1 MILKKQI
8 MDRDDDEAT
17 VVQAQ
22 HVVFLEQKRKKEIPL
37 NIKGLAGLSREQ
49 NEVLKNGLIG
59 TENLKKGAKAFGFH
73 TEFEEE
79 LTRIEND
86 AQHKDVLEQTPAM
99 KMFLQ
104 NMAFVRAKSIAIFQN
119 GAEILYIGPM
129 EGQHRMMAYYL
140 CLIGS
145 QLNDKHSGVLVG
157 SLTGASLLDS
167 QMCNEEG
174 WCKLSDGM
182 EKKTWKK
189 RVLIPDILKQVEES
203 SSLFNVQMKGSWYM
217 MKEKWN
223 ETKTPDVLP
232 GKSRNI
238 TTDDALKAMKKFSY
252 QNRL

>member
-1 MILKKQI
+1 MILKKQK
-8 MDRDDDEAT
+8 MDEDDDKAT

-22 HVVFLEQKRKKEIPL
+22 HVVFLEHKRKKGIPFEV
-37 NIKGLAGLSREQ
+37 KGLTGWTNEQ
-49 NEVLKNGLIG
+49 NEVLRNGLIG
-59 TENLKKGAKAFGFH
+59 TGNLRQGAKAFGFLPV
-73 TEFEEE
+73 FEEE
-79 LTRIEND
+79 LKRIEND
-86 AQHKDVLEQTPAM
+86 EQHKKVLKDTPAM
-99 KMFLQ
+99 KMFLE

-119 GAEILYIGPM
+119 GAEIPYIGPM

-145 QLNDKHSGVLVG
+145 QLKDEQSGVLVG

-174 WCKLSDGM
+174 WCKLSDAM
-182 EKKTWKK
+182 EKQQWKT
-189 RVLIPDILKQVEES
+189 RALIPDILAQVKNPR
-203 SSLFNVQMKGSWYM
+203 SLFNVQMKGSWYM

-223 ETKTPDVLP
+223 DTKTPGNGP

-238 TTDDALKAMKKFSY
+238 TTDDALKAMRKFSY

>member
-1 MILKKQI
+1 
-8 MDRDDDEAT
+8 MDEDDDEAT
-17 VVQAQ
+17 VVRAQ
-22 HVVFLEQKRKKEIPL
+22 HVVFLEQKRKKEIPFKV
-37 NIKGLAGLSREQ
+37 KGLAGWSREQ
-49 NEVLKNGLIG
+49 NEVLGNGLIG
-59 TENLKKGAKAFGFH
+59 TENLRKGAKAFGFQP
-73 TEFEEE
+73 EFEEE
-79 LTRIEND
+79 LKRIEND
-86 AQHKDVLEQTPAM
+86 AQHKEVLEHTPAM

-119 GAEILYIGPM
+119 GAEIPYIGPM

-145 QLNDKHSGVLVG
+145 QLNDEHSGVLVG
-157 SLTGASLLDS
+157 SLTGASLRDS

-182 EKKTWKK
+182 EKEIWKK
-189 RVLIPDILKQVEES
+189 RVLIPDILAQVEKS
-203 SSLFNVQMKGSWYM
+203 GSLFNVQMKGSWYM

-223 ETKTPDVLP
+223 ETKTPDIDP
-232 GKSRNI
+232 GKRRNI